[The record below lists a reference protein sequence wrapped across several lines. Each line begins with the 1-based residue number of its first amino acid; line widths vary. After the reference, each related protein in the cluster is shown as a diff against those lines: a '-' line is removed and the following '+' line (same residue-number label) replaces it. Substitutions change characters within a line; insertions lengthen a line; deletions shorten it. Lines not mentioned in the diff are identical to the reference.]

1 MTVNTSGQSARART
15 VGARLAAGLGVVLL
29 GCSLGIGSPAV
40 AANETPT
47 PTPTPTPEIP
57 AGTTAFTLSPVGS
70 GIVEP
75 GDGLTVSVTLQNAT
89 AAPTPATEV
98 SLELGSEAIS
108 DRRVLDEW
116 LNGESTEL
124 TTAVVATEMLE
135 PVESDSEVSK
145 GMLVEAD
152 DPALDD
158 LEPGVYPLVASYET
172 DAGEMRSTSAMIVP
186 GDDSLGAVG
195 VIVPITAPT
204 TTGGLLTLEQ
214 LTELTAPSGALSNQL
229 AAVEGTPA
237 ILAVDPAIPAAIGV
251 LGSRAPETAV
261 EWLERLRA
269 LPNDRFALQ
278 FGDADVSVQLATG
291 LTRPAQPRALT
302 AYMNPADFVTQ
313 AAEEPDDEEAATAS
327 PSPSP
332 TPDSESTD
340 DTAEQSL
347 PELPELLDIGGA
359 HQGIYWPAPH
369 SLTSDSLTTLGDITV
384 DDQASLVVMGSD
396 DTGAGAAGAT
406 VGARAR
412 IDDAA
417 ALVYDS
423 AVSTALHDASL
434 QGSAALRGADLTAA
448 SARLQLAGRDS
459 RGAPLLV
466 TVDRDADRSNVALR
480 TAIMSAVNAPGF
492 TAAGLTELTEA
503 GARRAQVVEDEA
515 TPARTSAASAL
526 LNDEADLGRFAT
538 IVDDTTLLTGPERA
552 EILQLFA
559 VSWVGDEADD
569 LEWQSV
575 VNTHRLETV
584 DTLNSVGLLPSSTI
598 NLFGSGAG
606 LGFWVRNDLPYPV
619 NLVLYAIP
627 NDLRLDV
634 QRANPVLATAA
645 SNTRVEVP
653 VQARVANGEV
663 DLALQLRSP
672 SSVGIGD
679 TETVHVNVRAEWE
692 TVGIAALSIVVGG
705 LLVTGVIRTILRRR
719 AARADAS
726 EPPKEPNE

>member
-15 VGARLAAGLGVVLL
+15 LGARLTAGLGVVLL
-29 GCSLGIGSPAV
+29 GCSLGIGSPAF

-47 PTPTPTPEIP
+47 PTPAPTPEIP

-89 AAPTPATEV
+89 AAPTPATDV
-98 SLELGSEAIS
+98 TLELGSEAIT

-116 LNGESTEL
+116 LNGENTEIA
-124 TTAVVATEMLE
+124 TAVVATETLE
-135 PVESDSEVSK
+135 PVESESEVSK

-158 LEPGVYPLVASYET
+158 LDPGVYPLVATYET
-172 DAGEMRSTSAMIVP
+172 DAEEVRSTSAMIVP
-186 GDDSLGAVG
+186 GDDDLGAVG
-195 VIVPITAPT
+195 VIVPITGPT
-204 TTGGLLTLEQ
+204 TATGLLTLEQ
-214 LTELTAPSGALSNQL
+214 LTELTAPGGALANQL
-229 AAVEGTPA
+229 AAVDGTPA
-237 ILAVDPAIPAAIGV
+237 ILAIDPAIVAAIRV
-251 LGSRAPETAV
+251 LGSRAPESAV
-261 EWLERLRA
+261 EWLDRLIA

-291 LTRPAQPRALT
+291 LTRPVQPRALT
-302 AYMNPADFVTQ
+302 AYMNPADFVGQ
-313 AAEEPDDEEAATAS
+313 AEEPEAEEQATAS
-327 PSPSP
+327 PTPTP
-332 TPDSESTD
+332 TPDSETAD
-340 DTAEQSL
+340 DTAPRSL
-347 PELPELLDIGGA
+347 PELPELLDIGEA
-359 HQGIYWPAPH
+359 HPGIYWPAPD
-369 SLTSDSLTTLGDITV
+369 SLTADSLTTLGDIAV

-423 AVSTALHDASL
+423 AVSTALHDGSL
-434 QGSAALRGADLTAA
+434 QGSPALRGADLTAA
-448 SARLQLAGRDS
+448 SARLQLAGKDS

-466 TVDRDADRSNVALR
+466 TVDRDADRSHVALR
-480 TAIMSAVNAPGF
+480 TAIMSAAGAPGF

-503 GARRAQVVEDEA
+503 GARRAQVVEAEA

-538 IVDDTTLLTGPERA
+538 ILDDTTLLTGPERA

-569 LEWQSV
+569 LAWQGV

-584 DTLNSVGLLPSSTI
+584 DTLDSVGLLPSSTI

-627 NDLRLDV
+627 DDLRLEV

-719 AARADAS
+719 AARAESDAAD
-726 EPPKEPNE
+726 PKDPA